1 MFDEDRH
8 MSSMSDV
15 IPFLTQAGLEE
26 ARKSFG
32 TDEDILLISRATPD
46 ATKVE
51 SVLQLVSQ

>member
-1 MFDEDRH
+1 
-8 MSSMSDV
+8 MSDV